1 VDDHALPY
9 DVLDRR
15 AGRRQ
20 ADPVRVETT
29 TCCVVGGGPAG
40 MMAGLLLARAGV
52 DVTVLEKHE
61 DFFRDFR
68 GDTIHPATL
77 RILAELGL
85 VDEFLSLP
93 HTRMP
98 RVHLQTGSG
107 QVTIADFTRLR
118 PYGFVAFVP
127 QWDFLDF
134 VHDRASACP
143 TFRLLRHAEV
153 TDLVL
158 DAGRV
163 AGVRAET
170 EDGPMEV
177 RADLVLAA
185 DGRDSVVRE
194 RAGLEVVAKAP
205 PIDVL
210 WFRLPRTTD
219 EVVPFFR
226 SEDDGVLVSINRD
239 TYWQLAYLIPH
250 RGFESVRDDGLR
262 AFRTAVAALVPAFAD
277 RLEHEVT
284 DWEQIKLLSVRVD
297 RLRRWYRPGLL
308 CIGDAAHAM
317 SPAGGVGINLAIQDA
332 VAAANVLVP
341 AFRAGGPGTRH
352 LRAVQRRR
360 EPATRLTQAFQ
371 VRAVANLYPRPGA
384 VEGPRPEPVPVR
396 VLRRLPALRHL
407 TGRFIGM
414 GLRPEHVRTPAA
426 APGR

>member
-1 VDDHALPY
+1 M
-9 DVLDRR
+9 
-15 AGRRQ
+15 
-20 ADPVRVETT
+20 RVETT

-77 RILAELGL
+77 RILAEL
-85 VDEFLSLP
+85 DIAEDFLARP

-98 RVHLQTGSG
+98 RVSMQTASG
-107 QVTIADFTRLR
+107 PLTIAEFTRLQ
-118 PYGFVAFVP
+118 PYGFIAFVP

-134 VHDRASACP
+134 LYDRAKSYP
-143 TFRLLRHAEV
+143 TFDLLRRAEV

-158 DAGRV
+158 DSGRV
-163 AGVRAET
+163 AGVRAQT
-170 EDGPMEV
+170 ADGPMEV

-185 DGRDSVVRE
+185 DGRDSVIRE
-194 RAGLEVVAKAP
+194 RAGLEVIPKSP

-219 EVVPFFR
+219 EEVPFFR
-226 SEDDGVLVSINRD
+226 SEGDSVLVSIDRG
-239 TYWQLAYLIPH
+239 TYWQLAYVIPH
-250 RGFESVRDDGLR
+250 RGFDRVQERGLPTFR
-262 AFRTAVAALVPAFAD
+262 AAVAALAPTFAE
-277 RLEHEVT
+277 RLEEVT
-284 DWEQIKLLSVRVD
+284 DWQQVKLLSVRVD

-317 SPAGGVGINLAIQDA
+317 SPAGGVGINLAVQDA
-332 VAAANVLVP
+332 VAAANVLGP
-341 AFRAGGPGTRH
+341 ALRTGGPTTGD

-360 EPATRLTQAFQ
+360 ELATRVTQAFQ
-371 VRAVANLYPRPGA
+371 IRVVGNLYPRPGSA
-384 VEGPRPEPVPVR
+384 SAGRPDPLPIR
-396 VLRRLPALRHL
+396 VIRRLPALRHL

-414 GLRPEHVRTPAA
+414 GLQPEHVRTTAA
-426 APGR
+426 TPG

>member
-1 VDDHALPY
+1 M
-9 DVLDRR
+9 
-15 AGRRQ
+15 
-20 ADPVRVETT
+20 RVETT

-77 RILAELGL
+77 RILADLGIA
-85 VDEFLSLP
+85 EAFLALP

-98 RVHLQTGSG
+98 RVSMETASG
-107 QVTIADFTRLR
+107 PLTIAEFTRLR
-118 PYGFVAFVP
+118 PYGFIAFVP

-134 VHDRASACP
+134 IDDQAKAYP
-143 TFRLLRHAEV
+143 TFRLLRRVEV
-153 TDLVL
+153 TDLVHE
-158 DAGRV
+158 AGRV

-170 EDGPMEV
+170 DDGPLEV

-185 DGRDSVVRE
+185 DGRDSVLRE
-194 RAGLEVVAKAP
+194 QAGLEVLAKSP

-210 WFRLPRTTD
+210 WFRIPRTAE

-226 SEDDGVLVSINRD
+226 SEDDSVLVSIDRGA
-239 TYWQLAYLIPH
+239 YWQLAYVIPH
-250 RGFESVRDDGLR
+250 QGFDELQERGLP
-262 AFRTAVAALVPAFAD
+262 AFRAGVAALVPAFAD
-277 RLEHEVT
+277 RLEDVA
-284 DWEQIKLLSVRVD
+284 DWDQVKLLSVRVD

-332 VAAANVLVP
+332 VAAANVLAP
-341 AFRAGGPGTRH
+341 AFRGGGPTTDH
-352 LRAVQRRR
+352 LRTVQRRR
-360 EPATRLTQAFQ
+360 ELATRVTQAFQ
-371 VRAVANLYPRPGA
+371 IKVVGTLYRGSGPAGA
-384 VEGPRPEPVPVR
+384 DRRDPLPIR
-396 VLRRLPALRHL
+396 LIRRLPPLRHL

-414 GLRPEHVRTPAA
+414 GLRPEHVRTAA
-426 APGR
+426 ATPVG

>member
-1 VDDHALPY
+1 M
-9 DVLDRR
+9 
-15 AGRRQ
+15 
-20 ADPVRVETT
+20 RVETT

-77 RILAELGL
+77 RILAEL
-85 VDEFLSLP
+85 DIAEDFLALP

-98 RVHLQTGSG
+98 RVSMQTASG
-107 QVTIADFTRLR
+107 PLTIAEFTRLR
-118 PYGFVAFVP
+118 PYGFIAFVP

-134 VHDRASACP
+134 LHDRAKSYP
-143 TFRLLRHAEV
+143 TFHLLRRAEV

-158 DAGRV
+158 DSGRV
-163 AGVRAET
+163 AGVRAQT
-170 EDGPMEV
+170 ADGPMEV

-194 RAGLEVVAKAP
+194 RAGLEVIPKSP

-226 SEDDGVLVSINRD
+226 SEGDSVLVSIDRG
-239 TYWQLAYLIPH
+239 TYWQLAYVIPH
-250 RGFESVRDDGLR
+250 RGFDRVQERGLPTFR
-262 AFRTAVAALVPAFAD
+262 AAVAALAPTFAD
-277 RLEHEVT
+277 RLEEVT
-284 DWEQIKLLSVRVD
+284 DWQQVKLLSVRVD

-317 SPAGGVGINLAIQDA
+317 SPAGGVGVNLAVQDA
-332 VAAANVLVP
+332 VAAANVLGP
-341 AFRAGGPGTRH
+341 ALRTGGPTTGD

-360 EPATRLTQAFQ
+360 ELATRVTQAFQ
-371 VRAVANLYPRPGA
+371 IRVVGNLYPRPGSA
-384 VEGPRPEPVPVR
+384 SAKRPDPLPIR
-396 VLRRLPALRHL
+396 VIRRLPASRHL

-414 GLRPEHVRTPAA
+414 GLQPEHVRTTAA
-426 APGR
+426 TPG

>member
-1 VDDHALPY
+1 M
-9 DVLDRR
+9 
-15 AGRRQ
+15 
-20 ADPVRVETT
+20 RVQTT

-77 RILAELGL
+77 RVLAELGIAE
-85 VDEFLSLP
+85 EFLALP

-98 RVHLQTGSG
+98 RVTMETASG
-107 QVTIADFTRLR
+107 PLTIAEFTRLR
-118 PYGFVAFVP
+118 PYGFIAFVP

-134 VHDRASACP
+134 LRVQAERHP
-143 TFRLLRHAEV
+143 TFRLLREAEV
-153 TDLVL
+153 TDLVV
-158 DAGRV
+158 DAGRI

-170 EDGPMEV
+170 ADGPLEV

-194 RAGLEVVAKAP
+194 RAGLEVVAASP

-210 WFRLPRTTD
+210 WFRLPRSPGD
-219 EVVPFFR
+219 DVPFFR
-226 SEDDGVLVSINRD
+226 TEGDSVLVCIDRG
-239 TYWQLAYLIPH
+239 TYWQLAHVIPH
-250 RGFESVRDDGLR
+250 QGFARVQERGLP
-262 AFRTAVAALVPAFAD
+262 AFRAAVAALVPVFAD
-277 RLEHEVT
+277 RLGELT
-284 DWEQIKLLSVRVD
+284 DWEQVKLLSVRVD

-317 SPAGGVGINLAIQDA
+317 SPAGGVGINLAVQDA
-332 VAAANVLVP
+332 VAAADVLAP
-341 AFRAGGPGTRH
+341 AFRAGGPTTGH

-371 VRAVANLYPRPGA
+371 IRVVGNLYPRS
-384 VEGPRPEPVPVR
+384 GPAAEDRPDPLPIR
-396 VLRRLPALRHL
+396 VIRRLPALRHL

-414 GLRPEHVRTPAA
+414 GLRPEHVRPAA
-426 APGR
+426 ATPVG

>member
-1 VDDHALPY
+1 M
-9 DVLDRR
+9 
-15 AGRRQ
+15 
-20 ADPVRVETT
+20 RVETT

-77 RILAELGL
+77 RILAEL
-85 VDEFLSLP
+85 DIAEDFLARP

-98 RVHLQTGSG
+98 RVSMQTASG
-107 QVTIADFTRLR
+107 PLTIAEFTRLQ
-118 PYGFVAFVP
+118 PYGFIAFVP

-134 VHDRASACP
+134 LYDRAKSYP
-143 TFRLLRHAEV
+143 TFDLLRRAEV

-158 DAGRV
+158 DSGRV
-163 AGVRAET
+163 AGVRAQT
-170 EDGPMEV
+170 ADGPMEV

-185 DGRDSVVRE
+185 DGRDSVIRE
-194 RAGLEVVAKAP
+194 RAGLEVIPKSP

-226 SEDDGVLVSINRD
+226 SEGDSVLVSIDRG
-239 TYWQLAYLIPH
+239 TYWQLAYVIPH
-250 RGFESVRDDGLR
+250 RGFDRVQERGLPTFR
-262 AFRTAVAALVPAFAD
+262 AAVAALAPTFAD
-277 RLEHEVT
+277 RLEEVT
-284 DWEQIKLLSVRVD
+284 DWQQVKLLSVRVD

-317 SPAGGVGINLAIQDA
+317 SPAGGVGINLAVQDA
-332 VAAANVLVP
+332 VAAANVLGP
-341 AFRAGGPGTRH
+341 ALRTGGPTTGD

-360 EPATRLTQAFQ
+360 ELATRVTQAFQ
-371 VRAVANLYPRPGA
+371 IRVVGNLYPRPGSA
-384 VEGPRPEPVPVR
+384 SAERPDPLPIR
-396 VLRRLPALRHL
+396 VIRRLPALRHL

-414 GLRPEHVRTPAA
+414 GLQPEHVRTTAA
-426 APGR
+426 TPG

>member
-1 VDDHALPY
+1 M
-9 DVLDRR
+9 
-15 AGRRQ
+15 
-20 ADPVRVETT
+20 RVETT

-77 RILAELGL
+77 RILAEL
-85 VDEFLSLP
+85 DIAEDFLALP

-98 RVHLQTGSG
+98 RVSMQTASG
-107 QVTIADFTRLR
+107 PLTIAEFTRLQ
-118 PYGFVAFVP
+118 PYGFIAFVP

-134 VHDRASACP
+134 LYDRAKSYP
-143 TFRLLRHAEV
+143 TFDLLRRAEV

-158 DAGRV
+158 DSGRV
-163 AGVRAET
+163 AGVRAQT
-170 EDGPMEV
+170 ADGPMEV

-185 DGRDSVVRE
+185 DGRDSVIRE
-194 RAGLEVVAKAP
+194 RAGLEVIPKSP

-226 SEDDGVLVSINRD
+226 SEGDSVLVSIDRG
-239 TYWQLAYLIPH
+239 TYWQLAYVIPH
-250 RGFESVRDDGLR
+250 RGFDRVQERGLPTFR
-262 AFRTAVAALVPAFAD
+262 AAVAALAPTFAE
-277 RLEHEVT
+277 RLEEVT
-284 DWEQIKLLSVRVD
+284 DWQQVKLLSVRVD

-317 SPAGGVGINLAIQDA
+317 SPAGGVGINLAVQDA
-332 VAAANVLVP
+332 VAAANVLGP
-341 AFRAGGPGTRH
+341 ALRTGGPTTGD

-360 EPATRLTQAFQ
+360 ELATRVTQAFQ
-371 VRAVANLYPRPGA
+371 IRVVGNLYPRPGSA
-384 VEGPRPEPVPVR
+384 SAERPDPLPIR
-396 VLRRLPALRHL
+396 VIRRLPALRHL

-414 GLRPEHVRTPAA
+414 GLQPEHVRTTAA
-426 APGR
+426 TPG

>member
-1 VDDHALPY
+1 M
-9 DVLDRR
+9 
-15 AGRRQ
+15 
-20 ADPVRVETT
+20 ET

-77 RILAELGL
+77 RVLAELGIA
-85 VDEFLSLP
+85 EQFLALP

-98 RVHLQTGSG
+98 RVSMETPSG
-107 QVTIADFTRLR
+107 PVTIADFTRLR
-118 PYGFVAFVP
+118 PYGFIAFVP

-134 VHDRASACP
+134 LHDQAKAFPS
-143 TFRLLRHAEV
+143 FRLIRRAQV
-153 TDLVL
+153 TDLLL
-158 DAGRV
+158 DAGRI

-170 EDGPMEV
+170 ADGPLEV
-177 RADLVLAA
+177 GADLVLAA

-194 RAGLEVVAKAP
+194 RAGLEVVGTSP

-210 WFRLPRTTD
+210 WFRLPRATD
-219 EVVPFFR
+219 EEVPFFR
-226 SEDDGVLVSINRD
+226 SEHDSVLVSINRG
-239 TYWQLAYLIPH
+239 TYWQLAYVIPH
-250 RGFESVRDDGLR
+250 QGLDRVQERGLP
-262 AFRTAVAALVPAFAD
+262 AFRAAVAAVVPTFAD
-277 RLEHEVT
+277 RLETVT
-284 DWEQIKLLSVRVD
+284 DWEQVKLLSVRVD

-332 VAAANVLVP
+332 VAAANVLAP
-341 AFRAGGPGTRH
+341 AFRAGRPTTDQ

-360 EPATRLTQAFQ
+360 ELATRVTQAFQ
-371 VRAVANLYPRPGA
+371 IRVVGHLYPRSGSTGA
-384 VEGPRPEPVPVR
+384 DRPDPLPVR
-396 VLRRLPALRHL
+396 VIRRLPALRHL

-414 GLRPEHVRTPAA
+414 GLRPEHVRTAPAA
-426 APGR
+426 PVG

>member
-1 VDDHALPY
+1 M
-9 DVLDRR
+9 
-15 AGRRQ
+15 
-20 ADPVRVETT
+20 RVETT

-77 RILAELGL
+77 RILAEL
-85 VDEFLSLP
+85 DIAEDFLALP

-98 RVHLQTGSG
+98 RVSMQTASG
-107 QVTIADFTRLR
+107 PLTIAEFTRLQ
-118 PYGFVAFVP
+118 PYGFIAFVP

-134 VHDRASACP
+134 LYDRAKSYP
-143 TFRLLRHAEV
+143 TFDLLRRAEV

-158 DAGRV
+158 DSGRV
-163 AGVRAET
+163 AGVRAQT
-170 EDGPMEV
+170 ADGPMEV

-185 DGRDSVVRE
+185 DGRDSVIRE
-194 RAGLEVVAKAP
+194 RAGLEVIPKSP

-226 SEDDGVLVSINRD
+226 SEGDSVLVSIDRG
-239 TYWQLAYLIPH
+239 TYWQLAYVIPH
-250 RGFESVRDDGLR
+250 RGFDRVQERGLPTFR
-262 AFRTAVAALVPAFAD
+262 AAVAALAPTFAD
-277 RLEHEVT
+277 RLEEVT
-284 DWEQIKLLSVRVD
+284 DWQQVKLLSVRVD

-317 SPAGGVGINLAIQDA
+317 SPAGGVGINLAVQDA
-332 VAAANVLVP
+332 VAAANVLGP
-341 AFRAGGPGTRH
+341 ALRTGGPTTGD

-360 EPATRLTQAFQ
+360 ELATRVTQAFQ
-371 VRAVANLYPRPGA
+371 IRVVGNLYPRPGSA
-384 VEGPRPEPVPVR
+384 SAERPDPLPIR
-396 VLRRLPALRHL
+396 VIRRLPALRHL

-414 GLRPEHVRTPAA
+414 GLQPEHVRTTAA
-426 APGR
+426 TPG